1 MKRFKYRARTTTGEV
16 VKGEVEATSDKIAA
30 KLLKRKGYIIVS
42 IKPKA
47 EFIIDI
53 TRKFRDR
60 VTSKDVA
67 NFTRQLATMMNAG
80 LPITESLLILRNQ
93 STGRL
98 QVILTEILNDVEGGH
113 SLSSSLEK
121 YPSVFN
127 KTYVAL
133 IKSGE
138 IGGVLDAVLAKLSD
152 SLEKQQEFSGRVK
165 GAMVYPSIIVIGML
179 IVTFIMLVF
188 VIPRLTSLYDQFDA
202 ELPIT
207 TKLLLA
213 VSDAVSKYWYLVI
226 GAGVAIYYMFKLYIK
241 TKTGRKKF
249 DEFKFKIPLIGSLQR
264 QVILT
269 DLTRT
274 ISLMVGSRVSILE
287 SLYITSEVADNSII
301 SEALI
306 DAGKMVEK
314 GFPVAFSFAKHP
326 EAFPPILSQM
336 ISVGEETG
344 KMDEVLDKISH
355 VFESESDQKL
365 KAIIAAI
372 EPIILIFLGVG
383 VAFLVISV
391 IMPIYNLT
399 SQI

>member
-365 KAIIAAI
+365 KAITAAI

>member
-1 MKRFKYRARTTTGEV
+1 
-16 VKGEVEATSDKIAA
+16 
-30 KLLKRKGYIIVS
+30 
-42 IKPKA
+42 
-47 EFIIDI
+47 
-53 TRKFRDR
+53 
-60 VTSKDVA
+60 
-67 NFTRQLATMMNAG
+67 
-80 LPITESLLILRNQ
+80 
-93 STGRL
+93 
-98 QVILTEILNDVEGGH
+98 
-113 SLSSSLEK
+113 
-121 YPSVFN
+121 
-127 KTYVAL
+127 
-133 IKSGE
+133 
-138 IGGVLDAVLAKLSD
+138 
-152 SLEKQQEFSGRVK
+152 
-165 GAMVYPSIIVIGML
+165 
-179 IVTFIMLVF
+179 
-188 VIPRLTSLYDQFDA
+188 
-202 ELPIT
+202 
-207 TKLLLA
+207 
-213 VSDAVSKYWYLVI
+213 
-226 GAGVAIYYMFKLYIK
+226 MFKLYIK

-365 KAIIAAI
+365 KAITAAI